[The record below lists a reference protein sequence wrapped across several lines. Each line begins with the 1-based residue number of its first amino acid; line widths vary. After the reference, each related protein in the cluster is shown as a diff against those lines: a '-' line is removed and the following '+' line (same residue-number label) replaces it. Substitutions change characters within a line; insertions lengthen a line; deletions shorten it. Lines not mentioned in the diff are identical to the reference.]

1 MTTSTETVAIVLH
14 FNDFRLADNRVL
26 ARALSQHLLVL
37 PLYVYTSA
45 QEKRQQFGVDKIS
58 GHRLDWRRG
67 AISDLRHR
75 YQQVGADLVIREG
88 DWAEEVAKIAREI
101 DAVAIYGQRFKTSE
115 EMATCQAIEKA
126 TPTLA
131 HHWIWNDTL
140 FEPNELPVNPATF
153 PWSFS
158 SFRRKVEKRF
168 KVPKPI
174 SAPLIVPMPQCSP
187 GSLPEPDWSLPEL
200 NEHSPIETLAYGET
214 GAWAQVDA
222 YLWTGDHLKNYKETR
237 NGMLNWA
244 DSSKLSPYL
253 ALGLISPRSVIEE
266 VERYERERT
275 QNDSTYW
282 LKFEVLWRE
291 YFHAFG
297 FFAGT
302 DLFKVGGVKKR
313 NVDWARD
320 EAKFDRWCRGLTGV
334 PIVDACMRELSQTGY
349 LSNRG
354 RQIVASYLVRY
365 LAIDWRWGAAFFEY
379 ALIDYDPCSN
389 WGNWQ
394 YLAGVGTDSRDRT
407 FSMRRQTQH
416 YDGQCL
422 YIRRWVPEAQKKSVA
437 QLMQMTPIGPN
448 EEGTVT
454 IG

>member
-67 AISDLRHR
+67 ARHR

-174 SAPLIVPMPQCSP
+174 AAPLIVPMPQCSP
-187 GSLPEPDWSLPEL
+187 GSLPELDWSLPEL

-266 VERYERERT
+266 VERYERDRIK
-275 QNDSTYW
+275 NDSTYW

-297 FFAGT
+297 FFAGN

-334 PIVDACMRELSQTGY
+334 PIVDACMRELYQTGY

-437 QLMQMTPIGPN
+437 QLIQMTPIGPN